1 MMTNSP
7 NKNLLYFTVAAL
19 FSLLFLSAV
28 PGVSQ
33 SFRVCTSTD
42 SQKNEKGCGN
52 RFELKADTLTL
63 MLIVDMENKKLN
75 ADSVEYTF
83 YKFNQD
89 TLREFISKVPI
100 AVKKTSTYFYLPIDF
115 YNEGRYFV
123 VVRKPDGEFLAEGG
137 FVILFIDTDSH

>member
-1 MMTNSP
+1 MTYSRQSF
-7 NKNLLYFTVAAL
+7 LLKSVA
-19 FSLLFLSAV
+19 SGLLLLLLLTAF
-28 PGVSQ
+28 PGFSQ

-42 SQKNEKGCGN
+42 SQKNERGCGN

-63 MLIVDMENKKLN
+63 MLIVDMENKKVG
-75 ADSVEYTF
+75 ADSVEFTF

-100 AVKKTSTYFYLPIDF
+100 AVKKSSTYFYLPIDF

-123 VVRKPDGEFLAEGG
+123 EVRKLDGDFIAEGG
-137 FVILFIDTDSH
+137 FVILFVDTDPH